1 MFQFI
6 PVTEDNIF
14 AVKAIGKLTDEDY
27 QQFLPQL
34 TTLIHKYGPISLL
47 VELEDF
53 HGWEPK
59 AAWDDFTFGKEH
71 EKDFVRIAIVG
82 KKSWHKWMTMIGNA
96 FSETKIR
103 FFNSDDLQEAWN
115 WLREGG
121 MEGGPSANSQAEPDS
136 HRLKPYANVLVA
148 LDFSPHS
155 NLALARAA
163 EVARHYNAKL
173 LLLHAVE
180 SVFYPSLDYDPLI
193 ASPAVFVEMN
203 QVVYDHAVSRIEKL
217 ADSLDYQNIQH
228 EVLWGAP
235 KSAVLSYAQAQN
247 VDLIVTGSHGKHGIA
262 RLLGSTAS
270 GIVHGA
276 RCDVIVVKLPAE

>member
-14 AVKAIGKLTDEDY
+14 AIKAIGKLTDEDY

-34 TTLIHKYGPISLL
+34 TALIHKYGPISLL

-82 KKSWHKWMTMIGNA
+82 KKSWHKWMSTIGNA

-103 FFNSDDLQEAWN
+103 FFFSDDLQEAWN
-115 WLREGG
+115 WLREGR
-121 MEGGPSANSQAEPDS
+121 PSAKAQSEPGS
-136 HRLKPYANVLVA
+136 PEPKPYTKVLVA

-163 EVARHYNAKL
+163 EIARHYNAKL
-173 LLLHAVE
+173 LLIHAVE
-180 SVFYPSLDYDPLI
+180 SIFYPSLDFDFLV
-193 ASPAVFVEMN
+193 ANPADFLEMD
-203 QVVYDHAVSRIEKL
+203 QVVFDHAVSRIEKL
-217 ADSLDYQNIQH
+217 ADNLGYPNTQH
-228 EVLWGAP
+228 EILWGAA
-235 KSAVLSYAQAQN
+235 KSTVLSYAEAQN

-276 RCDVIVVKLPAE
+276 RCDVIVVKLPEE